1 MKIGVMGP
9 GGVGGYYGGLL
20 ARSGHDVVFIAR
32 GEHLK
37 AIRDHGLEV
46 RSVFGDFRIAPAAVT
61 DDPSSAGPFDI
72 ILCTT
77 KTYHLSEAARLILPA
92 VGPDTVVLP
101 FQNGIDAA
109 EQIGSV
115 IGSKHML
122 GCVTYLSAAIEK
134 PGLIGQYSKFRRIVV
149 GELDGGITARAQS
162 VCEVLKTTG
171 ADVEIVDDIL
181 QVLWTK
187 FVFISAISALGGL
200 TRVAIGHYRNIPE
213 TRKVLTDALQEV
225 VSVALA
231 RGVSLAPDLVK
242 KTLEFIDSA
251 QADMKPSMQRDIEAG
266 RRSELESMIGVVVRL
281 GTELNVPVP
290 VMTLAYAALK
300 PNEKE

>member
-1 MKIGVMGP
+1 MKIGIMGT

-46 RSVFGDFRIAPAAVT
+46 RSIFGDFRIVPAAAT

-72 ILCTT
+72 ILFTT

-92 VGPDTVVLP
+92 VGPDTVVVP

-122 GCVTYLSAAIEK
+122 GGVTYLSAAIEK
-134 PGLIGQYSKFRRIVV
+134 PGVIGQYSQFRRIVV
-149 GELDGGITARAQS
+149 GELDGKITARAHS
-162 VCEVLKTTG
+162 VYEVLKTTG
-171 ADVEIVDDIL
+171 VDVELVDDIL
-181 QVLWTK
+181 QALWTK
-187 FVFISAISALGGL
+187 FVFIAAISALGGL
-200 TRVAIGHYRNIPE
+200 TRVATGDYRNIPE

-225 VSVALA
+225 VSVGLA
-231 RGVSLAPDLVK
+231 GGVSLAPDLVK

-251 QADMKPSMQRDIEAG
+251 PADMKPSMQRDIEAG

-281 GTELNVPVP
+281 GKELNVPVP
-290 VMTLAYAALK
+290 VMTFTYAALK
-300 PNEKE
+300 PSEKE